1 MTQEDL
7 RESEKEV
14 ILTLFVGEVRRI
26 EGFIVKWQLLILDLS
41 RSVVNRGCLWF
52 QDEGCAGRL
61 LALYRVQLLS
71 NFLSRSLMALKTAQ
85 FCLIVDLEY
94 LSLFGVSQSSEELR
108 DFIVNCR
115 IKKDE
120 TREQ

>member
-1 MTQEDL
+1 M
-7 RESEKEV
+7 
-14 ILTLFVGEVRRI
+14 
-26 EGFIVKWQLLILDLS
+26 
-41 RSVVNRGCLWF
+41 
-52 QDEGCAGRL
+52 

>member
-1 MTQEDL
+1 
-7 RESEKEV
+7 
-14 ILTLFVGEVRRI
+14 
-26 EGFIVKWQLLILDLS
+26 
-41 RSVVNRGCLWF
+41 
-52 QDEGCAGRL
+52 
-61 LALYRVQLLS
+61 
-71 NFLSRSLMALKTAQ
+71 MALKTAQ